1 MPASGNS
8 TILTGTVYPH
18 EDIKYPLNKITTYL
32 SCPFLEPPSS
42 IDPHFTACTT
52 LQHLWMKMIVMQI
65 THCLKTNYL
74 LSSLINS

>member
-42 IDPHFTACTT
+42 IDPHFIACTT
-52 LQHLWMKMIVMQI
+52 LQHL
-65 THCLKTNYL
+65 
-74 LSSLINS
+74 